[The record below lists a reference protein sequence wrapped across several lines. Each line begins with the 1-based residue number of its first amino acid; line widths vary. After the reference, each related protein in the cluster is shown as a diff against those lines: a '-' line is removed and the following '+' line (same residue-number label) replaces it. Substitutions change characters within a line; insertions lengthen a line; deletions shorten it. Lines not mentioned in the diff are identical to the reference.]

1 MTGSGAAGHSSTCFP
16 SLSCAKTQSGSAAC
30 SDDVLAQTRAAIL
43 QNFEKMLSPKREFF
57 TEPGELEAHVLTV
70 LGESS
75 EEVTQRVLGNAVGMA
90 RHGTVNDLALYT
102 LGMNVRV
109 AVIPTSR
116 IFNNTPD
123 EKLVESVVLASV
135 PGECDKSRVICA
147 VLHKNHF
154 DLGVLRTSGS
164 VQAVFQVGKEWD
176 DALQRLLSFI
186 KSRSPPPEPKR
197 EDLGPRWVPPT
208 SPSSQKASVSDEKE
222 PSKDGRAIDW
232 DAHARLLNGQQ

>member
-1 MTGSGAAGHSSTCFP
+1 
-16 SLSCAKTQSGSAAC
+16 
-30 SDDVLAQTRAAIL
+30 
-43 QNFEKMLSPKREFF
+43 
-57 TEPGELEAHVLTV
+57 
-70 LGESS
+70 
-75 EEVTQRVLGNAVGMA
+75 MA

-208 SPSSQKASVSDEKE
+208 SLRQLQP
-222 PSKDGRAIDW
+222 GRARGYK
-232 DAHARLLNGQQ
+232 ARRFICAGPHSTHHSPHK